1 MRCSARYWCFRKWWY
16 PQIIHFNR
24 VFHYKPS
31 ILGYPYFWKH
41 PFCVTTKVLMC
52 SVIRHS
58 VSAFWRPSWY
68 MCLKW
73 NAGES
78 SKVPFVTFCWLQE
91 LTWHATYA
99 THVWGVSK
107 NRGTPKWTLYNGTPY
122 EQMDDL
128 GGKPTIFGNIRIVL
142 QLNRKWKMSSHRF
155 KTPPPRSRLLRG
167 HSSLHE

>member
-1 MRCSARYWCFRKWWY
+1 MLAKSHGSNFSAAIQHHPKHYHKIMHPFRGFLKWWY

-107 NRGTPKWTLYNGTPY
+107 NRAKTPKWMVKIMELPIKMGWF
-122 EQMDDL
+122 
-128 GGKPTIFGNIRIVL
+128 GGF
-142 QLNRKWKMSSHRF
+142 
-155 KTPPPRSRLLRG
+155 
-167 HSSLHE
+167 